1 MIPMPIELLCLW
13 LLLQKKLHNVNTFVR
28 RTYNLLQIESLLF
41 AKMGE
46 KGAHQIRLSYV
57 SFIHE
62 TNAFFA
68 FTLFG
73 IIRASIENG
82 NKIPFFLILFF

>member
-1 MIPMPIELLCLW
+1 MIPMPIELLCVW
-13 LLLQKKLHNVNTFVR
+13 LLLQKKLHYVNTFVR

-41 AKMGE
+41 AKMGG

-62 TNAFFA
+62 TDAFFA
-68 FTLFG
+68 LLCLASLG
-73 IIRASIENG
+73 LLLKMEIRSR
-82 NKIPFFLILFF
+82 FF

>member
-1 MIPMPIELLCLW
+1 MIPMPIELLCVW
-13 LLLQKKLHNVNTFVR
+13 LLLQKKLHYVNTFVR

-46 KGAHQIRLSYV
+46 KGAHHIRLFYV

-62 TNAFFA
+62 TDAFFFA
-68 FTLFG
+68 LLCLASLG
-73 IIRASIENG
+73 LLLKMEIRSR
-82 NKIPFFLILFF
+82 FF